1 MWAHFS
7 ILVSPSFGGMV
18 QLWCFSVFFGIL
30 VWRVTSMCEDMS
42 SSVPWWDAWK
52 DAAKPGIGIHHV
64 ALLPRERCAFVSLI
78 RRIRAERPAF
88 RVLDIGASGNPWSV
102 HAGIT
107 DYIFDFRASHHIN
120 CFSTEEIETESA
132 MRCCASTEDAC
143 FDKLFTR
150 ERCCRG
156 HEPVVVGL
164 IDGDVTDALGEGWT
178 TLLRLVEISGKFDL
192 VITSHLLEDL
202 SDPQVVVRQLPHIA
216 LSGLVA
222 VPSKF
227 SELQRRATHRGELHH
242 RWIFTIEKM
251 EKVMLAIPKL
261 PYLENENSFKD
272 MEDLARNDSVQ
283 DLALLWRG
291 ALPLQVVNGG
301 WMGPNDAAVIVMLRE
316 ALLGPDMV
324 DDLAAL
330 QQM

>member
-1 MWAHFS
+1 
-7 ILVSPSFGGMV
+7 MV
-18 QLWCFSVFFGIL
+18 QLWCFSMFFGIL

-178 TLLRLVEISGKFDL
+178 TLFLVERKSFF
-192 VITSHLLEDL
+192 V
-202 SDPQVVVRQLPHIA
+202 LPVF
-216 LSGLVA
+216 GVE
-222 VPSKF
+222 F
-227 SELQRRATHRGELHH
+227 FE
-242 RWIFTIEKM
+242 F
-251 EKVMLAIPKL
+251 
-261 PYLENENSFKD
+261 
-272 MEDLARNDSVQ
+272 
-283 DLALLWRG
+283 
-291 ALPLQVVNGG
+291 
-301 WMGPNDAAVIVMLRE
+301 
-316 ALLGPDMV
+316 MV
-324 DDLAAL
+324 DDL
-330 QQM
+330 MI

>member
-1 MWAHFS
+1 MVLFDMWAHFS
-7 ILVSPSFGGMV
+7 ILVSPSFCGMV
-18 QLWCFSVFFGIL
+18 QLWCFSMFFGIL

-178 TLLRLVEISGKFDL
+178 ALFLVERKSFF
-192 VITSHLLEDL
+192 V
-202 SDPQVVVRQLPHIA
+202 LPVF
-216 LSGLVA
+216 GVE
-222 VPSKF
+222 F
-227 SELQRRATHRGELHH
+227 FE
-242 RWIFTIEKM
+242 F
-251 EKVMLAIPKL
+251 
-261 PYLENENSFKD
+261 
-272 MEDLARNDSVQ
+272 
-283 DLALLWRG
+283 
-291 ALPLQVVNGG
+291 
-301 WMGPNDAAVIVMLRE
+301 
-316 ALLGPDMV
+316 MV
-324 DDLAAL
+324 DDL
-330 QQM
+330 MI